1 MADPL
6 LFLRIRAAFP
16 QHPPPQRQ
24 GSSGLSGLPPSPH
37 LLPAE
42 WDEPQIVQAFLRSYA
57 ATCVKVQGRGDAE
70 ASTAGEGREDGGEG
84 DARGAATATASSSSD
99 DSDGGGGGGGGGLLM
114 MDGQLAMSRSAFFG
128 RMKKI
133 MRCVVVC
140 GGDRGGSNGGVDRVR
155 KNHA

>member
-16 QHPPPQRQ
+16 QHPPPQQQ
-24 GSSGLSGLPPSPH
+24 GSSGLSGVRTQLPPSPH

-57 ATCVKVQGRGDAE
+57 ATCVKVQGQSEGL
-70 ASTAGEGREDGGEG
+70 ASTAEEGRASAGEG
-84 DARGAATATASSSSD
+84 DVRGAAATASSSND
-99 DSDGGGGGGGGGLLM
+99 DDGGGGGGGGLLI

-133 MRCVVVC
+133 MRC
-140 GGDRGGSNGGVDRVR
+140 
-155 KNHA
+155 A